1 MSKYFDFVLC
11 KHENSDRTYLF
22 HAPAWSYLSKGDLV
36 VVDTKKGEQMAMVI
50 SSITLGDDETDK
62 IDFIMNAT
70 GADADVKKV
79 LRKVVYRE
87 FEYKE
92 DEANE

>member
-11 KHENSDRTYLF
+11 KHPNSDKSYLF
-22 HAPAWSYLSKGDLV
+22 HAPAWSHLEKGDLV
-36 VVDTKKGEQMAMVI
+36 VVDTKKGEQMTTVV
-50 SSITLGDDETDK
+50 SRITLGDDETDM

-70 GADADVKKV
+70 GADTDVKKV

-87 FEYKE
+87 F
-92 DEANE
+92 